1 MSLHDPLDGELT
13 PDEMAAFAALPRE
26 REPSRLLEERT
37 VRALRERGVVNAPA
51 RARGGAGRLR
61 FPASWIAGAA
71 AAAVAV
77 FMLGMNAGRTLGA
90 RETMQNV
97 ATIVEA
103 RSTQQAAL
111 AVQQTGSAYVS
122 ALSRFATL
130 ADSAGSSPAQT
141 QQGREV
147 AVQMLRAAAGEL
159 VRISPDDPLAA
170 GILAALDRARAQ
182 QPAPAQGDT
191 ARKERTVWF

>member
-1 MSLHDPLDGELT
+1 MSLHDEMDGELT
-13 PDEMAAFAALPRE
+13 PELRAAFAALPRE
-26 REPSRLLEERT
+26 TEPSRLLEERT
-37 VRALRERGVVNAPA
+37 VRALRENGTIQAPA
-51 RARGGAGRLR
+51 RAGGGARGFR
-61 FPASWIAGAA
+61 FPASWMAGAA
-71 AAAVAV
+71 AAAVAI
-77 FMLGMNAGRTLGA
+77 FMVGLNAGRTLGA
-90 RETMQNV
+90 RETMANV

-103 RSTQQAAL
+103 KSTKQAAV

-130 ADSAGSSPAQT
+130 ADSAGSNPAQT

-170 GILAALDRARAQ
+170 GILAALDRAKTQGAR
-182 QPAPAQGDT
+182 APADG
-191 ARKERTVWF
+191 AGKERTVWF

>member
-1 MSLHDPLDGELT
+1 MSLHDEMDGELT
-13 PDEMAAFAALPRE
+13 PEERTLFAALPRE

-37 VRALRERGVVNAPA
+37 VRALRENGTIQAPA
-51 RARGGAGRLR
+51 RVGGGAGRIR

-71 AAAVAV
+71 AAAVAL
-77 FMLGMNAGRTLGA
+77 FMLGLNAGRTLGA
-90 RETMQNV
+90 RETM
-97 ATIVEA
+97 ATMTAVVEA
-103 RSTQQAAL
+103 KSTQQAAV

-130 ADSAGSSPAQT
+130 ADSAGSNAAQT

-170 GILAALDRARAQ
+170 GILAALDRAKTQRT
-182 QPAPAQGDT
+182 PAPGDT
-191 ARKERTVWF
+191 AGKERTVWF

>member
-1 MSLHDPLDGELT
+1 MSLHDPMDGQLT
-13 PDEMAAFAALPRE
+13 PEERAAFAALPRE

-37 VRALRERGVVNAPA
+37 VRALRDDGTIQAPA
-51 RARGGAGRLR
+51 RAGRGARSFR
-61 FPASWIAGAA
+61 FPAAWMAGAA
-71 AAAVAV
+71 AAAVAI
-77 FMLGMNAGRTLGA
+77 FMIGLNAGRTLGA
-90 RETMQNV
+90 RETMANV
-97 ATIVEA
+97 ATLVEA
-103 RSTQQAAL
+103 KSTKQAAV

-130 ADSAGSSPAQT
+130 ADSAGSNPAQT

-170 GILAALDRARAQ
+170 GILAALDRAKTQGARA
-182 QPAPAQGDT
+182 PGDS
-191 ARKERTVWF
+191 AGKERTVWF

>member
-1 MSLHDPLDGELT
+1 MSLHDEMDGELT
-13 PDEMAAFAALPRE
+13 PEERAAFAALPRE

-37 VRALRERGVVNAPA
+37 VRALRENGTIQAPA
-51 RARGGAGRLR
+51 RMGGGARGFR
-61 FPASWIAGAA
+61 FPASWMAGAA
-71 AAAVAV
+71 AAAIAI
-77 FMLGMNAGRTLGA
+77 FMVGLNAGRTLGA
-90 RETMQNV
+90 RETMANV

-103 RSTQQAAL
+103 KSTRQAAV

-130 ADSAGSSPAQT
+130 ADSAGSSSAQT

-170 GILAALDRARAQ
+170 GILAALDRAKTQ
-182 QPAPAQGDT
+182 GAPARGDS
-191 ARKERTVWF
+191 AGKERTVWF